1 MLSIR
6 LLLVTAV
13 FGIGIILADGCKDM
27 GSAPPQPRLSV
38 GQTILNVVVGD
49 SVSQVISGGVA
60 PYSVI
65 SNSDP
70 AKVVVA
76 IANNV
81 LKVRAVAVGDAAIVV
96 GDNSA
101 PRQSVTLNV
110 TVVASPVSFSGQ
122 IQPIFNA
129 GCAVSGCHLPGGSG
143 PMSLAAGASY
153 GNLVGVNATN
163 GPCAGDKRVRPGSA
177 GTSALVKRLEGTSCG
192 TRMPIGGTQ
201 LSAAQIQL
209 IRDWITQGAP
219 NN

>member
-6 LLLVTAV
+6 LLLVTTV
-13 FGIGIILADGCKDM
+13 FGIAVILADGCKDM
-27 GSAPPQPRLSV
+27 GNAPPLPPLSV

-60 PYSVI
+60 PYSII

-70 AKVVVA
+70 AKVAVA
-76 IANNV
+76 IANSA
-81 LKVRAVAVGDAAIVV
+81 LKVRAVAVGAAAIVV
-96 GDNSA
+96 GDNSSPQQTA
-101 PRQSVTLNV
+101 TVNV
-110 TVVASPVSFSGQ
+110 TVVAAPVSFSGQ

-143 PMSLAAGASY
+143 PMSLATGVSY

-163 GPCAGDKRVRPGSA
+163 GPCAGDKRVQPGSA
-177 GTSALVKRLEGTSCG
+177 GTSALIKRLEGNCG
-192 TRMPIGGTQ
+192 TRMPIGSSP
-201 LSAAQIQL
+201 LSTGQIQL
-209 IRDWITQGAP
+209 IRDWITQGAQ